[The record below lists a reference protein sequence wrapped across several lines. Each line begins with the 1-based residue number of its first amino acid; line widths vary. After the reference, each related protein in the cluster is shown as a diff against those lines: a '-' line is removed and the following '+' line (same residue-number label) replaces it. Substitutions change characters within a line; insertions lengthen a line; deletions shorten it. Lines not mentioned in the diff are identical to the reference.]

1 MLTLQAVLG
10 DATADH
16 AEGHVLVSIYE
27 SGSSDDT
34 PKFLAVMEVL
44 LLAVGEWVRGAGHS
58 LSQELVCGFINCMW
72 LPPIWLPAI
81 GSARQPWYLLAVVA
95 ADQSM
100 PAMLLPVQL
109 LLTGIP
115 HAITANGTLTRNDLE
130 RIAFLAQVRM
140 QCVAAMMLM

>member
-44 LLAVGEWVRGAGHS
+44 LLAVGEWVRVLQAV
-58 LSQELVCGFINCMW
+58 Q
-72 LPPIWLPAI
+72 
-81 GSARQPWYLLAVVA
+81 GSCAALQHHAV
-95 ADQSM
+95 
-100 PAMLLPVQL
+100 
-109 LLTGIP
+109 
-115 HAITANGTLTRNDLE
+115 R
-130 RIAFLAQVRM
+130 
-140 QCVAAMMLM
+140 